1 MPIYEYVCESCQ
13 DRFEVQQRMSDP
25 PLAACVKCGAAV
37 KRVIS
42 ASAIMFKGSGWYV
55 TDYSEKM
62 KPPAGAESDVKPAG
76 DAKPASEA
84 KPAGATTEHAAAST
98 TVTTPATT
106 SSGGGAASSTPSAP
120 SSTPDSGSSS
130 S

>member
-1 MPIYEYVCESCQ
+1 MPIYEYVCESCRH
-13 DRFEVQQRMSDP
+13 RFEVQQKMSDP
-25 PLAACVKCGAAV
+25 PLSACAKCGAALQ
-37 KRVIS
+37 KVIS

-62 KPPAGAESDVKPAG
+62 KPPSGAESDGKPEG
-76 DAKPASEA
+76 DAKPPSET
-84 KPAGATTEHAAAST
+84 KPAGSTTENAAAGT
-98 TVTTPATT
+98 TAPA
-106 SSGGGAASSTPSAP
+106 SAASSDGGTASSAPSAP

>member
-1 MPIYEYVCESCQ
+1 MPIYEYVCESCR
-13 DRFEVQQRMSDP
+13 DRFEVQQKMSDP
-25 PLAACVKCGAAV
+25 PLADCAKCGAGLQ
-37 KRVIS
+37 KVIS

-62 KPPAGAESDVKPAG
+62 KPPAGAESDGKPAG

-84 KPAGATTEHAAAST
+84 KPAGATTENAAAST
-98 TVTTPATT
+98 TSTTPAT
-106 SSGGGAASSTPSAP
+106 SSGGAAASSTPSAP

>member
-13 DRFEVQQRMSDP
+13 HRFEVQQKMSDP
-25 PLAACVKCGAAV
+25 PLSACAKCGAV
-37 KRVIS
+37 LKKVIS

-62 KPPAGAESDVKPAG
+62 KPPAGTESDGKPAG
-76 DAKPASEA
+76 EAKPPSEA
-84 KPAGATTEHAAAST
+84 KPAAST
-98 TVTTPATT
+98 TGSGAAGTTAPAPAA
-106 SSGGGAASSTPSAP
+106 SSGGGTASSAP

>member
-13 DRFEVQQRMSDP
+13 DRFEVQQKMSDP
-25 PLAACVKCGAAV
+25 PLAACAKCGAILQ
-37 KRVIS
+37 KVIS

-62 KPPAGAESDVKPAG
+62 KPPSGAESDGKPAG
-76 DAKPASEA
+76 DATPASET
-84 KPAGATTEHAAAST
+84 KPAGATTENAAAST
-98 TVTTPATT
+98 TATAPTT